1 MSIPSSPSHTQ
12 VTSTPALGAAV
23 LVLDAHGRVELA
35 NAAAAALWQ
44 ARATELAG
52 DFLPNLFV
60 FEVTS
65 RDPDLV
71 QAQWEVVQAAA
82 LAQPVTLRLQPKE
95 AAAFDAIVRLEQ
107 ASADPVRYFATITR
121 SAPAPAAF
129 AISPTASAA
138 NSGSVASGAHAT
150 SAAPAGDNFLALLAE
165 RSALGF
171 FDLNFV
177 KNETYLSPVWKR
189 MLGYTDTSLPNTY
202 ESWLALIHPDDSAAA
217 PDKLAGRAAPGGS
230 RPFSVEYRM
239 KHARGHFVWVQAVG
253 AQLFA
258 PNGALQRVVGAQI
271 DVTDRKELEEASLR
285 AEERLNALAERGRL
299 ALFELDFTDGGAS
312 WLSPAFK
319 ATLGFNEAELP
330 DEPESFLR
338 ALPPEDSAGGLAAFF
353 TSKQPGQ
360 PVYFDAL
367 RLRHRN
373 GTDLWAY
380 AGIVRIISR
389 KRELQRVLGFV
400 APMPEGVGNSAGSG
414 VSAEHFSALL
424 AEIHEAVLLVDA
436 HDKVVF
442 ANHAAERLLGQPV
455 EQLVGQAG
463 SEVFRL
469 KHRTSGAPGESPIE
483 KALTTGEATGLN
495 NEFSLE
501 RGAGA
506 TAAVVPIVFS
516 CRAVSDAGGQ
526 SAGAVVVFRDPD
538 EMSLTPE
545 ELVKA
550 NRFEALGQLAG
561 GIAHDYNNVLTT
573 IMGGVSLALDARDY
587 SGLEN
592 SMKACE
598 AAKGLSRQLLMFSK
612 GGTGTRQVIKTAD
625 LLRDSVRIAASGST
639 VKVELNAPADLA
651 TIQVDRAQML
661 QVFQNLI
668 VNAIQAMPSSQ
679 GNVWITA
686 GNVTLAPAE
695 IQGLVGG
702 QYVAIEVRDNGSG
715 IKPEHLEKIF
725 DPFFTTKKTG
735 TGLGLA
741 TVLSIVKRHGGQ
753 IGLDTELGVGTTFTV
768 FLPRAEQETVVETR
782 RPIALNFALTGR
794 VLFMDDD
801 VEISRL
807 TEGMLAGIGYKV
819 DLAKDG
825 EEAIKF
831 YKRYLNINRP
841 YDVVIMDLT
850 VIGGMGGEECFRKLR
865 ELDPNVRAIVASGY
879 DNDEMKRQ
887 FLELGFCG
895 YLTKPYR
902 VGDLS
907 RAIKGVL
914 GT

>member
-1 MSIPSSPSHTQ
+1 M
-12 VTSTPALGAAV
+12 
-23 LVLDAHGRVELA
+23 LVLDAHGKVELA

-44 ARATELAG
+44 ARAGELAG
-52 DFLPNLFV
+52 DYLPNLFV

-95 AAAFDAIVRLEQ
+95 AAAFDAIVRLEP
-107 ASADPVRYFATITR
+107 AGADPVRYFATVTR
-121 SAPAPAAF
+121 PAAAPAAF
-129 AISPTASAA
+129 A
-138 NSGSVASGAHAT
+138 
-150 SAAPAGDNFLALLAE
+150 AAPAGAAAGTPAPGGDNFLALLAE

-177 KNETYLSPVWKR
+177 KGEAYLSPAWKR

-202 ESWLALIHPDDSAAA
+202 ESWLALIHPDDSGAA
-217 PDKLAGRAAPGGS
+217 PDKLSGRASATGS

-239 KHARGHFVWVQAVG
+239 KHARGHFVWVQVVG

-258 PNGALQRVVGAQI
+258 PNGSLQRVVGAQLDI
-271 DVTDRKELEEASLR
+271 TDRKELEESSLR
-285 AEERLNALAERGRL
+285 AEERLGALSDRGRI
-299 ALFELDFTDGGAS
+299 ALFELDFTGGPS

-319 ATLGFNEAELP
+319 ATLGFNEGELP

-338 ALPPEDSAGGLAAFF
+338 ALPPEDSVGGLAAFF
-353 TSKQPGQ
+353 TSKQPGA

-380 AGIVRIISR
+380 AGIVRVISR

-400 APMPEGVGNSAGSG
+400 APMPEGGGAAAGPG
-414 VSAEHFSALL
+414 VAPEHFSALL
-424 AEIHEAVLLVDA
+424 AELREAVLLTDA
-436 HDKVVF
+436 RDRIVF
-442 ANHAAERLLGQPV
+442 ANAGAERLLGRSV
-455 EQLVGQAG
+455 EQLVGQPG

-469 KHRTSGAPGESPIE
+469 THRVSGAPGESPLE
-483 KALTTGEATGLN
+483 KALATGDGTPLN
-495 NEFSLE
+495 NEFALE
-501 RGAGA
+501 RGADA
-506 TAAVVPIVFS
+506 KSVPIVFS
-516 CRAVSDAGGQ
+516 CRVVSDAGGQ
-526 SAGAVVVFRDPD
+526 PAGAVVVFRNPD
-538 EMSLTPE
+538 EMGLTPE

-561 GIAHDYNNVLTT
+561 GIAHDYNNLLTT

-598 AAKGLSRQLLMFSK
+598 AAKGLSRQLLTFSK
-612 GGTGTRQVIKTAD
+612 GGTGTRQTLKTAE

-651 TIQVDRAQML
+651 TIQVDRAQLL

-668 VNAIQAMPSSQ
+668 VNAIQAMPNGQ

-686 GNVTLAPAE
+686 GNVTLTDSQIPPLAA
-695 IQGLVGG
+695 G
-702 QYVAIEVRDNGSG
+702 QYVAVEVRDNGSG

-735 TGLGLA
+735 TGIGLS
-741 TVLSIVKRHGGQ
+741 TVVKIIKHHGGQ
-753 IGLDTELGVGTTFTV
+753 LTVDTEVGVGTAFTV
-768 FLPRAEQETVVETR
+768 FLPRAEQETVADTR
-782 RPIALNFALTGR
+782 QRPTLNLATR
-794 VLFMDDD
+794 TNRILFMDDD
-801 VEISRL
+801 PEISRL
-807 TEGMLAGIGYKV
+807 TEGMLTGMGYGV

-825 EEAIKF
+825 EEAIKL
-831 YKRYLNINRP
+831 YRRYLNIKRP
-841 YDVVIMDLT
+841 HDVVIMDLT
-850 VIGGMGGEECFRKLR
+850 VIGGMGGEECFRKLV

-887 FLELGFCG
+887 FLDLGFCG

-907 RAIKGVL
+907 RIIKQVL
-914 GT
+914 GA

>member
-1 MSIPSSPSHTQ
+1 
-12 VTSTPALGAAV
+12 
-23 LVLDAHGRVELA
+23 LDAHGKVELA

-44 ARATELAG
+44 ARVPELVG

-71 QAQWEVVQAAA
+71 QAQWEVVLAAA
-82 LAQPVTLRLQPKE
+82 LAQPLTLRLQPKE
-95 AAAFDAIVRLEQ
+95 AAAFDVIVRFE
-107 ASADPVRYFATITR
+107 SAGAEPVRYFATVTR
-121 SAPAPAAF
+121 PTPSPSAA
-129 AISPTASAA
+129 TASA
-138 NSGSVASGAHAT
+138 HAGHT
-150 SAAPAGDNFLALLAE
+150 APTAATGDHFLALLAE
-165 RSALGF
+165 RGALGF

-177 KNETYLSPVWKR
+177 KNETYLSPAWKR
-189 MLGYTDTSLPNTY
+189 MLGYSDTSLPNTY
-202 ESWLALIHPDDSAAA
+202 ESWLALIHPDDSTAA
-217 PDKLAGRAAPGGS
+217 PDKLSGRASVSGS

-239 KHARGHFVWVQAVG
+239 KHARGHYVWVQAVG

-258 PNGALQRVVGAQI
+258 PSGGLQRVVGAQL
-271 DVTDRKELEEASLR
+271 DVTDRKETEEASLR

-319 ATLGFNEAELP
+319 ATLGFTEGELP
-330 DEPESFLR
+330 DAPESFLR
-338 ALPPEDSAGGLAAFF
+338 ALPPEDSAGGLIAFF

-400 APMPEGVGNSAGSG
+400 APMPEGVGNSGGAG

-424 AEIHEAVLLVDA
+424 AEVHEAVLLVDA

-442 ANHAAERLLGQPV
+442 ANHTAERLLGRPA
-455 EQLVGQAG
+455 EQLVGQSG

-469 KHRTSGAPGESPIE
+469 IHRLSGAPGESPVE

-501 RGAGA
+501 RGEGA
-506 TAAVVPIVFS
+506 PPVPVVFS
-516 CRAVSDAGGQ
+516 CRAVSDASGQ
-526 SAGAVVVFRDPD
+526 SAGAVVVFRNPD

-550 NRFEALGQLAG
+550 NRFESLGQLAG
-561 GIAHDYNNVLTT
+561 GIAHDYNNILTT

-612 GGTGTRQVIKTAD
+612 GGTGVRQVIKTAD

-651 TIQVDRAQML
+651 TIQVDRAQLL

-668 VNAIQAMPSSQ
+668 VNAIQAMPSSN

-686 GNVTLAPAE
+686 GNVVLAENQIPPLAA
-695 IQGLVGG
+695 G
-702 QYVAIEVRDNGSG
+702 QYVAVEVRDNGSG

-768 FLPRAEQETVVETR
+768 FLPRAEQEIAVETR
-782 RPIALNFALTGR
+782 RAPSLNFALTGR

-807 TEGMLAGIGYKV
+807 TEGMLTGIGYKV

-825 EEAIKF
+825 DEAIKF

-879 DNDEMKRQ
+879 DNDEMARQ
-887 FLELGFCG
+887 FLDMGFCG

-902 VGDLS
+902 VSDLN
-907 RAIKGVL
+907 RIIKKVL

>member
-1 MSIPSSPSHTQ
+1 
-12 VTSTPALGAAV
+12 V
-23 LVLDAHGRVELA
+23 LVLDAHGKVELA
-35 NAAAAALWQ
+35 NAAAATLWQ
-44 ARATELAG
+44 AHAAELAG
-52 DFLPNLFV
+52 DFFPNLFV

-71 QAQWEVVQAAA
+71 QAQWEVVQGAA
-82 LAQPVTLRLQPKE
+82 LAQPLTLKLQPKE
-95 AAAFDAIVRLEQ
+95 AAAFDVIVRLEP
-107 ASADPVRYFATITR
+107 AGADPARYFATITR
-121 SAPAPAAF
+121 PASAPAAF
-129 AISPTASAA
+129 TVAPASA
-138 NSGSVASGAHAT
+138 NS
-150 SAAPAGDNFLALLAE
+150 SAGDAPAATAPHGDNFLALLAD

-177 KNETYLSPVWKR
+177 RHETYLSPAWKR
-189 MLGYTDTSLPNTY
+189 MLGYTDTSLPSTY

-217 PDKLAGRAAPGGS
+217 PDKLSGRAAPNGS

-258 PNGALQRVVGAQI
+258 PNGSLQRVVGAQL
-271 DVTDRKELEEASLR
+271 DVTDRKELEESSLR
-285 AEERLNALAERGRL
+285 AEERLNGLSERGRF
-299 ALFELDFTDGGAS
+299 ALFELDFTGGAS

-319 ATLGFNEAELP
+319 ATLGFNDADLP

-373 GTDLWAY
+373 GEDLWAY

-400 APMPEGVGNSAGSG
+400 APMPEGLGRAAAPG

-424 AEIHEAVLLVDA
+424 AELQEAVLLVDA
-436 HDKVVF
+436 RDQIVF
-442 ANHAAERLLGQPV
+442 VNHAAERLLGRGV
-455 EQLVGQAG
+455 EHLVGQTG
-463 SEVFRL
+463 GEVFRL
-469 KHRTSGAPGESPIE
+469 THRLSGAPGESPIDR
-483 KALTTGEATGLN
+483 ALTIGEATGLN
-495 NEFSLE
+495 NDFALE
-501 RGAGA
+501 RGEGA
-506 TAAVVPIVFS
+506 RAVPIVFS
-516 CRAVSDAGGQ
+516 CRAVTDASGQ
-526 SAGAVVVFRDPD
+526 SAGAVVVFRNPD
-538 EMSLTPE
+538 DMSLTPE

-561 GIAHDYNNVLTT
+561 GIAHDYNNLLTT
-573 IMGGVSLALDARDY
+573 ILGGISLAVDARDY

-592 SMKACE
+592 SIKACE
-598 AAKGLSRQLLMFSK
+598 AAKGLSRQLLTFSK
-612 GGTGTRQVIKTAD
+612 GGTGTRQTIRTAD
-625 LLRDSVRIAASGST
+625 LLRDSIRIAASGST

-651 TIQVDRAQML
+651 TIQVDRPQLL

-668 VNAIQAMPSSQ
+668 VNAIQAMPNGQ
-679 GNVWITA
+679 GNVWLTA
-686 GNVTLAPAE
+686 GNVALADGQIPPLTA
-695 IQGLVGG
+695 G

-735 TGLGLA
+735 TGIGLA
-741 TVLSIVKRHGGQ
+741 TVVKIIKHHGGQ
-753 IGLDTELGVGTTFTV
+753 LTVDTELGVGTSFTV
-768 FLPRAEQETVVETR
+768 FLPRAEQEEVVETR
-782 RPIALNFALTGR
+782 RPPTLNLATR
-794 VLFMDDD
+794 TNRILFMDDD
-801 VEISRL
+801 LEISRL
-807 TEGMLAGIGYKV
+807 TEGMLVSMGYGV

-825 EEAIKF
+825 DEAIKF
-831 YKRYLNINRP
+831 YRRYLNIKRP
-841 YDVVIMDLT
+841 HDVVIMDLT

-865 ELDPNVRAIVASGY
+865 ELDPGVRAIVASGY

-887 FLELGFCG
+887 FLDMGFCG

-907 RAIKGVL
+907 RIIKQVL
-914 GT
+914 GS

>member
-1 MSIPSSPSHTQ
+1 M
-12 VTSTPALGAAV
+12 
-23 LVLDAHGRVELA
+23 LVLDAQGKIELA
-35 NAAAAALWQ
+35 NAAAATLWQ
-44 ARATELAG
+44 ARPVELIG

-107 ASADPVRYFATITR
+107 ASVDPVRYFTTITR
-121 SAPAPAAF
+121 PPP
-129 AISPTASAA
+129 SPVAHTATTAGPGAHASAA
-138 NSGSVASGAHAT
+138 TPG
-150 SAAPAGDNFLALLAE
+150 GDNFLALLAD

-177 KNETYLSPVWKR
+177 RNETYLSPAWKR
-189 MLGYTDTSLPNTY
+189 MLGYTDTSLPNSY

-217 PDKLAGRAAPGGS
+217 PDKLSGRAAPSGS

-258 PNGALQRVVGAQI
+258 PNGSLQRVVGAQL

-285 AEERLNALAERGRL
+285 AEERLSALSDRGRV
-299 ALFELDFTDGGAS
+299 ALFELDFTGGAS

-319 ATLGFNEAELP
+319 ATLGFTEGELP

-360 PVYFDAL
+360 PVYFEPI

-373 GTDLWAY
+373 GEDLWAY
-380 AGIVRIISR
+380 AGVIRVISR

-400 APMPEGVGNSAGSG
+400 APMPEGVGNVAAPG
-414 VSAEHFSALL
+414 VSAEHFTALL
-424 AEIHEAVLLVDA
+424 AELHESVLLVDA
-436 HDKVVF
+436 RDKIVF
-442 ANHAAERLLGQPV
+442 ANHAAERLLGRSV
-455 EQLVGQAG
+455 EQLVGQTG
-463 SEVFRL
+463 GEVFRL
-469 KHRTSGAPGESPIE
+469 VHRLSGAPGESPIDR
-483 KALTTGEATGLN
+483 ALTTGEATGLN
-495 NEFSLE
+495 NDFALE
-501 RGAGA
+501 RSEGARP
-506 TAAVVPIVFS
+506 VPVVFS
-516 CRAVSDAGGQ
+516 CRAVTDASGQ
-526 SAGAVVVFRDPD
+526 SAGAVIVFRNPD

-561 GIAHDYNNVLTT
+561 GIAHDYNNLLTT
-573 IMGGVSLALDARDY
+573 ILGGISLAVDARDY

-592 SMKACE
+592 SIKACE
-598 AAKGLSRQLLMFSK
+598 AAKGLSRQLLTFSK
-612 GGTGTRQVIKTAD
+612 GGTGTRQTIRTAD
-625 LLRDSVRIAASGST
+625 LLRDSIRIAASGST

-651 TIQVDRAQML
+651 TIQVDRPQLL

-668 VNAIQAMPSSQ
+668 VNAIQAMPNGQ
-679 GNVWITA
+679 GNVWLTA
-686 GNVTLAPAE
+686 GNVALAENQIPPLTA
-695 IQGLVGG
+695 G

-735 TGLGLA
+735 TGIGLA
-741 TVLSIVKRHGGQ
+741 TVVKIIKHHGGQ
-753 IGLDTELGVGTTFTV
+753 LTVDTELGVGTSFTV
-768 FLPRAEQETVVETR
+768 FLPRAEQEEVVETR
-782 RPIALNFALTGR
+782 RPPSLNLATR
-794 VLFMDDD
+794 TNRILFMDDD
-801 VEISRL
+801 PEISRL
-807 TEGMLAGIGYKV
+807 TEGMLVSMGYGV

-825 EEAIKF
+825 DEAIKF
-831 YKRYLNINRP
+831 YRRYLNIKRP
-841 YDVVIMDLT
+841 HDVVIMDLT
-850 VIGGMGGEECFRKLR
+850 VIGGMGGEECFRHLR

-887 FLELGFCG
+887 FLDLGFCG

-907 RAIKGVL
+907 RILKQVL
-914 GT
+914 GA

>member
-1 MSIPSSPSHTQ
+1 M
-12 VTSTPALGAAV
+12 
-23 LVLDAHGRVELA
+23 LVLDAHGKVELA
-35 NAAAAALWQ
+35 NSAAATLWQ
-44 ARATELAG
+44 ARATELVG

-95 AAAFDAIVRLEQ
+95 AAAFDVIVRLE
-107 ASADPVRYFATITR
+107 AAEADPVRYFATISR
-121 SAPAPAAF
+121 PAPAPTAF
-129 AISPTASAA
+129 AVTPTAS
-138 NSGSVASGAHAT
+138 STPPSGAPPTAA
-150 SAAPAGDNFLALLAE
+150 SASDSFLALLAD

-177 KNETYLSPVWKR
+177 RHETYLSPAWKR
-189 MLGYTDTSLPNTY
+189 MLGYSDTSLPNTY
-202 ESWLALIHPDDSAAA
+202 ESWLALIHPDDSTAA
-217 PDKLAGRAAPGGS
+217 PDKLSGRAAPSGS

-258 PNGALQRVVGAQI
+258 PNGSLQRVVGAQL

-285 AEERLNALAERGRL
+285 AEERLDALSERGRL
-299 ALFELDFTDGGAS
+299 ALFELDFTDGGAT

-319 ATLGFNEAELP
+319 ATLGFTEGELP

-353 TSKQPGQ
+353 TSRQPGQ

-380 AGIVRIISR
+380 AGIVRLISR

-400 APMPEGVGNSAGSG
+400 APMPEGVGHSAAPG
-414 VSAEHFSALL
+414 VSAEHFTALL
-424 AEIHEAVLLVDA
+424 AELHESVLLVDA
-436 HDKVVF
+436 RDKIVF
-442 ANHAAERLLGQPV
+442 ANHAAERLLGRGV

-463 SEVFRL
+463 SDIFRL
-469 KHRTSGAPGESPIE
+469 THRLSGTPGESPIDR
-483 KALTTGEATGLN
+483 ALTTGEATGLN
-495 NEFSLE
+495 NEFALE
-501 RGAGA
+501 RSEGARA
-506 TAAVVPIVFS
+506 VPIGFS
-516 CRAVSDAGGQ
+516 CRAVTDASGQ
-526 SAGAVVVFRDPD
+526 SAGAIVVFRNPD

-561 GIAHDYNNVLTT
+561 GIAHDYNNLLTT
-573 IMGGVSLALDARDY
+573 IMGGISLAVDARDY

-592 SMKACE
+592 SIRACE
-598 AAKGLSRQLLMFSK
+598 AAKGLSRQLLTFSK
-612 GGTGTRQVIKTAD
+612 GGTGTRQTVRTAD
-625 LLRDSVRIAASGST
+625 LLRDSIRIAASGST

-651 TIQVDRAQML
+651 TIQVDRAQLL

-668 VNAIQAMPSSQ
+668 VNAIQAMPNAQ
-679 GNVWITA
+679 GNVWLTA
-686 GNVTLAPAE
+686 GNVALADGQIPPLAA
-695 IQGLVGG
+695 G

-715 IKPEHLEKIF
+715 IRPEHLEKIF

-735 TGLGLA
+735 TGIGLA
-741 TVLSIVKRHGGQ
+741 TVVKIIKQHGGQ
-753 IGLDTELGVGTTFTV
+753 LTVDTELGVGTAFTV
-768 FLPRAEQETVVETR
+768 FLPRAEQEEVVETR
-782 RPIALNFALTGR
+782 RAPTLNLATR
-794 VLFMDDD
+794 TNRILFMDDD
-801 VEISRL
+801 PEISRL
-807 TEGMLAGIGYKV
+807 TEGMLVSMGYGV

-825 EEAIKF
+825 DEAIKF
-831 YKRYLNINRP
+831 YRRYLNIKRP
-841 YDVVIMDLT
+841 HDAVIMDLT

-865 ELDPNVRAIVASGY
+865 ELDPGVRAIVASGY

-887 FLELGFCG
+887 FLDMGFCG

-907 RAIKGVL
+907 RILKQVL
-914 GT
+914 GA

>member
-1 MSIPSSPSHTQ
+1 M
-12 VTSTPALGAAV
+12 
-23 LVLDAHGRVELA
+23 LVLDAQGRIELA
-35 NAAAAALWQ
+35 NAAAATLWQ
-44 ARATELAG
+44 ARATELTG

-107 ASADPVRYFATITR
+107 ASADPVRYFATVTR
-121 SAPAPAAF
+121 PAPPPAALAPA
-129 AISPTASAA
+129 SAG
-138 NSGSVASGAHAT
+138 SGH
-150 SAAPAGDNFLALLAE
+150 AAPTGDNFLALLAD

-177 KNETYLSPVWKR
+177 KNETYLAPAWKR

-202 ESWLALIHPDDSAAA
+202 ESWLALIHPDDSTAA
-217 PDKLAGRAAPGGS
+217 PDKLSGRASSTGS

-239 KHARGHFVWVQAVG
+239 KHARGHFVWLQAVG
-253 AQLFA
+253 AQIFA
-258 PNGALQRVVGAQI
+258 PNGSLQRVVGAQLDI
-271 DVTDRKELEEASLR
+271 TDRKELEESSLR
-285 AEERLNALAERGRL
+285 AEERLAILSDHGRI
-299 ALFELDFTDGGAS
+299 ALFELDFTGGPS
-312 WLSPAFK
+312 WLSPALK
-319 ATLGFNEAELP
+319 ATLGFKDDELP

-338 ALPPEDSAGGLAAFF
+338 ALPPEDSVGGLAAFF
-353 TSKQPGQ
+353 TAKQPGT

-380 AGIVRIISR
+380 AGIVRVISR

-400 APMPEGVGNSAGSG
+400 APMPEGIGTSTGPG
-414 VSAEHFSALL
+414 VSPEHFAALL
-424 AEIHEAVLLVDA
+424 AELHEGVLLVDA
-436 HDKVVF
+436 RDRIVF
-442 ANHAAERLLGQPV
+442 ANHVAERLLGCTV
-455 EQLVGQAG
+455 EQLVGQPG

-469 KHRTSGAPGESPIE
+469 VHRVTGAPAENPLE
-483 KALTTGEATGLN
+483 RALTTGEATGIN
-495 NEFSLE
+495 NEFALVRSE
-501 RGAGA
+501 N
-506 TAAVVPIVFS
+506 AAPAPVAFS

-526 SAGAVVVFRDPD
+526 SAGALVVFRNPD

-550 NRFEALGQLAG
+550 NRFEALGHLAG
-561 GIAHDYNNVLTT
+561 GIAHDYNNLLTT

-592 SMKACE
+592 SMKACD
-598 AAKGLSRQLLMFSK
+598 AAKGLSRQLLTFSK
-612 GGTGTRQVIKTAD
+612 GGTGTRQTLKTAE

-639 VKVELNAPADLA
+639 VQVEVNAPADLA
-651 TIQVDRAQML
+651 TIQVDRAQLL

-668 VNAIQAMPSSQ
+668 VNAIQAMPNGQ
-679 GNVWITA
+679 GNVWLTA
-686 GNVTLAPAE
+686 GNVTLAVNQIPPLPA
-695 IQGLVGG
+695 G

-735 TGLGLA
+735 TGIGLS
-741 TVLSIVKRHGGQ
+741 TVVKIIKHHGGQ
-753 IGLDTELGVGTTFTV
+753 LTVDTELGVGTAFTV
-768 FLPRAEQETVVETR
+768 FLPRAEQEEVLETR
-782 RPIALNFALTGR
+782 QRPTLNRATRTNR

-801 VEISRL
+801 PEISRL
-807 TEGMLAGIGYKV
+807 TEGMLAGMGYGV
-819 DLAKDG
+819 DLARNGD
-825 EEAIKF
+825 EAIKL
-831 YKRYLNINRP
+831 YRSYLNINRP
-841 YDVVIMDLT
+841 HDVVIMDLT
-850 VIGGMGGEECFRKLR
+850 VIGGMGGEECFRKLL
-865 ELDPNVRAIVASGY
+865 ELDPKVRAIVASGY
-879 DNDEMKRQ
+879 DNDEMARQ
-887 FLELGFCG
+887 YLDMGFCG

-902 VGDLS
+902 IGDLS
-907 RAIKGVL
+907 RIIKKVL
-914 GT
+914 GS

>member
-1 MSIPSSPSHTQ
+1 ML
-12 VTSTPALGAAV
+12 VLNALGQ
-23 LVLDAHGRVELA
+23 VELA
-35 NAAAAALWQ
+35 NAAAATLWQ
-44 ARATELAG
+44 ARAAELVG
-52 DFLPNLFV
+52 DCFPNLFV

-82 LAQPVTLRLQPKE
+82 LAQPLTLKLQPQE
-95 AAAFDAIVRLEQ
+95 AAAFDVIVRLEA

-121 SAPAPAAF
+121 PSPPPTALSVAPASNTGAH
-129 AISPTASAA
+129 ASAA
-138 NSGSVASGAHAT
+138 TPGGE
-150 SAAPAGDNFLALLAE
+150 NFLALLAD

-177 KNETYLSPVWKR
+177 RHETYLSPAWKR
-189 MLGYTDTSLPNTY
+189 MLGYTDTSLPSTY

-217 PDKLAGRAAPGGS
+217 PDKLSGRAAPSGS

-258 PNGALQRVVGAQI
+258 PNGSLQRVMGAQL

-285 AEERLNALAERGRL
+285 AEERLNALSDRGRV
-299 ALFELDFTDGGAS
+299 ALFELDFTGGAS
-312 WLSPAFK
+312 WLSSAFK
-319 ATLGFNEAELP
+319 ATLGFSDAELP

-360 PVYFDAL
+360 PVYFDAI

-373 GTDLWAY
+373 GEDLWAY
-380 AGIVRIISR
+380 AGVIRIISR

-400 APMPEGVGNSAGSG
+400 APMPEGVGSSAAPG
-414 VSAEHFSALL
+414 VSAEHFTALL
-424 AEIHEAVLLVDA
+424 AELHEAVLLVDA
-436 HDKVVF
+436 RDKIVF
-442 ANHAAERLLGQPV
+442 ANHAAERLLGRGI
-455 EQLVGQAG
+455 EQLVGQTG
-463 SEVFRL
+463 GEIFRL
-469 KHRTSGAPGESPIE
+469 THRLTRAPGESPIDR
-483 KALTTGEATGLN
+483 ALTIGEATTLN
-495 NEFSLE
+495 NEFALE
-501 RGAGA
+501 RGDDARA
-506 TAAVVPIVFS
+506 VPIVFS
-516 CRAVSDAGGQ
+516 CRAVTDASGQ
-526 SAGAVVVFRDPD
+526 SAGAVVVFRNPD

-561 GIAHDYNNVLTT
+561 GIAHDYNNLLTT
-573 IMGGVSLALDARDY
+573 ILGGISLAVDARDY

-592 SMKACE
+592 SIKACE
-598 AAKGLSRQLLMFSK
+598 AAKGLSRQLLTFSK
-612 GGTGTRQVIKTAD
+612 GGTGTRQTIRTAD
-625 LLRDSVRIAASGST
+625 LLRDSIRIAASGST

-651 TIQVDRAQML
+651 TIQVDRPQLL

-668 VNAIQAMPSSQ
+668 VNAIQAMPNGQ
-679 GNVWITA
+679 GNVWLTA
-686 GNVTLAPAE
+686 GNVALADGQIPPLPA
-695 IQGLVGG
+695 G

-735 TGLGLA
+735 TGIGLA
-741 TVLSIVKRHGGQ
+741 TVVKIIKHHGGQ
-753 IGLDTELGVGTTFTV
+753 LTVDTELGVGTAFTV
-768 FLPRAEQETVVETR
+768 FLPRAEQEEVVETR
-782 RPIALNFALTGR
+782 RPPTLNLATR
-794 VLFMDDD
+794 TNRILFMDDD
-801 VEISRL
+801 LEISRL
-807 TEGMLAGIGYKV
+807 TEGMLVSMGYGV

-825 EEAIKF
+825 DEAIKF
-831 YKRYLNINRP
+831 YRRYLNIKRP
-841 YDVVIMDLT
+841 HDVVIMDLT

-865 ELDPNVRAIVASGY
+865 ELDPSVRAIVASGY

-887 FLELGFCG
+887 FLDMGFCG

-907 RAIKGVL
+907 RILKQVL
-914 GT
+914 GS

>member
-1 MSIPSSPSHTQ
+1 
-12 VTSTPALGAAV
+12 V
-23 LVLDAHGRVELA
+23 LVLDAHGKVELA
-35 NAAAAALWQ
+35 NAAAATLWQ
-44 ARATELAG
+44 ARANELVG

-71 QAQWEVVQAAA
+71 QAQWEVVLAAA

-95 AAAFDAIVRLEQ
+95 AAAFDAIVRLE
-107 ASADPVRYFATITR
+107 SANTEPGRYFATISRT
-121 SAPAPAAF
+121 APAPRALE
-129 AISPTASAA
+129 
-138 NSGSVASGAHAT
+138 VASPGSAGST
-150 SAAPAGDNFLALLAE
+150 AAPAGDNFLALLAE
-165 RSALGF
+165 KSALGF

-177 KNETYLSPVWKR
+177 RNETYLSPAWKR
-189 MLGYTDTSLPNTY
+189 MLGYSDTSLPNTY
-202 ESWLALIHPDDSAAA
+202 ESWLALIHPDDSGAA
-217 PDKLAGRAAPGGS
+217 PDKLSGRATPGGA
-230 RPFSVEYRM
+230 RPFSIEYRM

-258 PNGALQRVVGAQI
+258 PNGALQRVVGVQLDIA
-271 DVTDRKELEEASLR
+271 DRKELEEASLR
-285 AEERLNALAERGRL
+285 AEQRLNDLADRGRI
-299 ALFELDFTDGGAS
+299 ALFELDFVGGPS

-319 ATLGFNEAELP
+319 QTLGFSEGELP

-338 ALPPEDSAGGLAAFF
+338 ALPPEDSAGGLVAFF

-380 AGIVRIISR
+380 AGLVRIISR

-400 APMPEGVGNSAGSG
+400 APMPEGVGSAGAVG
-414 VSAEHFSALL
+414 VSDFSALL
-424 AEIHEAVLLVDA
+424 AELHEAVLLVDA
-436 HDKVVF
+436 RDKITF
-442 ANHAAERLLGQPV
+442 ANPVAERLLGRPL
-455 EQLVGQAG
+455 EQLVGKPA

-469 KHRTSGAPGESPIE
+469 THRASGAPGESPLDR
-483 KALTTGEATGLN
+483 ALTTGEPTNLN
-495 NEFSLE
+495 TEFALE
-501 RGAGA
+501 RADGG
-506 TAAVVPIVFS
+506 TPVPIAFS
-516 CRAVSDAGGQ
+516 CRAISDASGQ
-526 SAGAVVVFRDPD
+526 AAGAVLVFRNPD

-550 NRFEALGQLAG
+550 NRFESLGQLAG

-573 IMGGVSLALDARDY
+573 IMGGISLALDARDY
-587 SGLEN
+587 SGLAN

-598 AAKGLSRQLLMFSK
+598 TAKDLSRQLLTFSK
-612 GGTGTRQVIKTAD
+612 GGTGTRQVVKPASILKDA
-625 LLRDSVRIAASGST
+625 VRIAASGST
-639 VKVELNAPADLA
+639 VQVELNAPADLG
-651 TIQVDRAQML
+651 TVQVDRAQML

-668 VNAIQAMPSSQ
+668 INAVQAMPSGN
-679 GNVWITA
+679 GNVWVTA
-686 GNVTLAPAE
+686 GNVTLADNQIPPLAA
-695 IQGLVGG
+695 G
-702 QYVAIEVRDNGSG
+702 QYIAIEVRDNGSG

-753 IGLDTELGVGTTFTV
+753 IGLDSELGVGTTFTV
-768 FLPRAEQETVVETR
+768 FLPRAEQEAAAEVR
-782 RPIALNFALTGR
+782 RPMSVLHALTGR

-801 VEISRL
+801 AEISRL
-807 TEGMLAGIGYKV
+807 TAGMLDSIGYKY
-819 DLAKDG
+819 DLAANGD
-825 EEAIKF
+825 EAIKL
-831 YKRYLNINRP
+831 YKRYLNIGRP

-850 VIGGMGGEECFRKLR
+850 VIGGMGGEECFKHLR

-887 FLELGFCG
+887 FLDLGFVG

-902 VGDLS
+902 VGELNI
-907 RAIKGVL
+907 AIKKVTGN
-914 GT
+914 